1 MARPYYGWF
10 VVGACFLG
18 SFVLFGVSYSFGVF
32 LERILETFGASRGL
46 TALAFGVQTAAVYVG
61 ASLVGVLVDR
71 YGTRRMLLAGAAA
84 TAVGLV
90 LASRARSLAAL
101 IATYG
106 VLTGVGLS
114 VVYVVSY
121 ATVTRWFDR
130 RLGLAG
136 GLASAGLGV
145 GMLAGVPAA
154 TWLLARLGWRGAL
167 VAFAAVAAAL
177 LAVAAAVIRD
187 DPGAAGTEPPPAEFS
202 GATPAANRGS
212 LAEQYAEVR
221 PVAVSAPFALVFG
234 GWTLVYGSLYVLL
247 AHLVAYAVDIGL
259 PRATGATALAL
270 LGAASAVGRVGIGHV
285 ADVAGRL
292 RVFTICS
299 AVMGIAT
306 LGFIWART
314 PGALLAVAV
323 LYGLAYGGNGALLSP
338 VVADLFG
345 RANIGAVFGLAS
357 MAFAVSGLVAPA
369 AAGTVRDAVGTY
381 EPALAVVGVAA
392 LAGAVAV
399 AVARRAA

>member
-1 MARPYYGWF
+1 MARPYYGWI
-10 VVGACFLG
+10 VVAACFLG

-32 LERILETFGASRGL
+32 LERILGAFAASRGP
-46 TALAFGVQTAAVYVG
+46 TSLAFGVQTAAVYVG
-61 ASLVGVLVDR
+61 AGLAGVLVDR

-84 TAVGLV
+84 TAAGLV
-90 LASRARSLAAL
+90 LASRARSLPAL

-121 ATVTRWFDR
+121 ATVPRWFDR

-154 TWLLARLGWRGAL
+154 AWLIARLGWRGAL
-167 VAFAAVAAAL
+167 VAFAGVAAAL
-177 LAVAAAVIRD
+177 LAVAAAAIRD
-187 DPGAAGTEPPPAEFS
+187 APDETGAEPPSTEFP

-212 LAEQYAEVR
+212 LADQYAAVR
-221 PVAVSAPFALVFG
+221 SIAASPAFALVFV

-247 AHLVAYAVDIGL
+247 AHLVAHAVDAGL
-259 PRATGATALAL
+259 ARTTGATALAL
-270 LGAASAVGRVGIGHV
+270 LGAAGDVGRIAIGHA
-285 ADVAGRL
+285 ADAAGRV
-292 RVFTICS
+292 RVFALCS
-299 AVMGIAT
+299 AVMGLAT
-306 LGFIWART
+306 LGFVWART
-314 PGALLAVAV
+314 PTAVVVVAV

-345 RANIGAVFGLAS
+345 RANIGAVFGLVS
-357 MAFAVSGLVAPA
+357 IAFAVSGLIAPA
-369 AAGTVRDAVGTY
+369 AAGAVRDAAGTY
-381 EPALAVVGVAA
+381 EPAFAVAGVAA
-392 LAGAVAV
+392 LAGAGAV
-399 AVARRAA
+399 AVAGRLA